1 MIRALALD
9 LSKRSTGWAAWD
21 GKAAMP
27 RYGSWVLGSEYT
39 TNGGVFAKLAAN
51 LAELH
56 SVMPFERIY
65 VEPPIVPAQL
75 QGNTTI
81 QIIRLATGLAATLEY
96 FAHQYREHGTHPT
109 RLPIEFNVETW
120 RPAFIG
126 RIADQTAKGEARRAK
141 KAGDKRASARDTLKD
156 LTMARCR
163 QLGLSPRSNDE
174 ADAIGILTH
183 GLLFDQITPPWIA
196 GEVLLQ
202 PLEVTA

>member
-9 LSKRSTGWAAWD
+9 LSKKNTGWAVWD
-21 GKAAMP
+21 GKSDQP

-39 TNGGVFAKLAAN
+39 TPGGVFAKLANN

-56 SVMPFERIY
+56 SLMPFERIY

-81 QIIRLATGLAATLEY
+81 QTIRLATGLAATLEY
-96 FAHQYREHGTHPT
+96 FAHQYREHGKHPT
-109 RLPIEFNVETW
+109 SLPIEFNVETW

-126 RIADQTAKGEARRAK
+126 RIADSTAKAEARRAK
-141 KAGDKRASARDTLKD
+141 KAGDKRASARDSLKE
-156 LTMARCR
+156 LTIARCR
-163 QLGLSPRSNDE
+163 QLGFRPQNNDQ
-174 ADAIGILTH
+174 ADAIGILTY
-183 GLLFDQITPPWIA
+183 GLLSEKITPPWVA